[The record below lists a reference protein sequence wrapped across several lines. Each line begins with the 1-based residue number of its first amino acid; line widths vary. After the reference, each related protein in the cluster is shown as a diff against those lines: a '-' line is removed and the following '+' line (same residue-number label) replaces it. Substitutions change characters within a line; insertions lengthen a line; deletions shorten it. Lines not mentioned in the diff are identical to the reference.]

1 MLIPG
6 ARTVL
11 QRIHFQNT
19 EPLVQSQL
27 PAEHSEVGSRSNI
40 VSKSDLDFWKV
51 TLAGAQ
57 PLLELPTDR
66 ARPTIVS
73 YAGGRVAVQLTAEL
87 TAGIRCLSQRHG
99 GTSFM
104 TLLSAWSILLSRLT
118 KRSDIVI
125 GTKVPSHLRNDT
137 DALSGCS
144 ANLLALRV
152 RLTPEQRVADL
163 LLQIKASAMQ
173 AYAHQDV
180 PLMEIVDALELPGDL
195 SYHPI
200 FQVTLAVDDVSE
212 EESGT
217 DRHAVEDDDFAEAQ
231 VKAKFDLTLALTDA
245 GKNITGFLEYASDL
259 FERSTIQRMAGQLQV
274 VLEAMIADDHQY
286 LGAPDLL
293 SLHRDQRAPPE
304 LAAPA
309 AETDARSDAL
319 APRPHQGSSVEVE
332 GATPSS
338 AAVLGYVR
346 HALERMGAIQDP
358 LNAAEPARL
367 LIRLDGKTAVW
378 HLLGGRTT
386 IGRTAE
392 NDVRI
397 DAEFISRHHAVAVR
411 DGVDTVIE
419 DLKSTNGTYVN
430 GERISRRTLKDGDV
444 VTLGTMELHFS
455 ANKSPA

>member
-6 ARTVL
+6 SRTLL
-11 QRIHFQNT
+11 QRIHLQNS
-19 EPLVQSQL
+19 EPLVQGRP
-27 PAEHSEVGSRSNI
+27 PAEDDAVGSRSNI
-40 VSKSDLDFWKV
+40 ISKSDLEFWKA
-51 TLAGAQ
+51 TLAGAL

-118 KRSDIVI
+118 GRSDIVI
-125 GTKVPSHLRNDT
+125 GTKVPSPQRNDT
-137 DALSGCS
+137 GALSGCS

-163 LLQIKASAMQ
+163 LLQIKTSTLQ

-200 FQVTLAVDDVSE
+200 FQVTLSVDDASE
-212 EESGT
+212 EEPGA
-217 DRHAVEDDDFAEAQ
+217 DRRAEEDDDFTDAQ
-231 VKAKFDLTLALTDA
+231 VKAKFDLTLALTDD

-259 FERSTIQRMAGQLQV
+259 FERSTIESMAGQLQA
-274 VLEAMIADDHQY
+274 VLEVMIADDRQY
-286 LGAPDLL
+286 LSAPNLL
-293 SLHRDQRAPPE
+293 SLHRDQRPPPE

-309 AETDARSDAL
+309 AGTDARCDAL
-319 APRPHQGSSVEVE
+319 DPRSPRSSSVEVE
-332 GATPSS
+332 GAAANS
-338 AAVLGYVR
+338 AAVLGYIR

-358 LNAAEPARL
+358 LNAEEPARL

-378 HLLGGRTT
+378 HLLGRRTT

-397 DAEFISRHHAVAVR
+397 DAEFISRHHAVALR
-411 DGVDTVIE
+411 DGDDTVIE
-419 DLKSTNGTYVN
+419 DLQSTNGTYVN
-430 GERISRRTLKDGDV
+430 GERISRRTLRDGDL

-455 ANKSPA
+455 ASKSPA